1 MRSNYHHSLSPIALA
16 ACLTALGVFL
26 SSFVSLP
33 LWGMLALLLVVLV
46 LLCGTCLSRGVV
58 SSWGFLLSLLLI
70 AFLRGQLPDISLLP
84 DTVSAW
90 SSHLSDAASRYVA
103 SLPLRD
109 STSALLQAMLLGHR
123 EHLPDA
129 LRVLY
134 RDTGAAHVLALSGLH
149 LSIVFGLLECF
160 MIRLL
165 TGAWRYVMG
174 ILALM
179 LVWGYA
185 LLTGFPVSLCRAAVM
200 VSVFLVA
207 QMRLSGTDGWHSL
220 SLAALLILWMSP
232 SSLCDIGFQ
241 LSFSAIVGILLF
253 YRPLRNVFAPM
264 SRPLMWL
271 LSGWCVSLA
280 AQMGTMPLLLLW
292 FHRMAWLGLL
302 LSPLYILLA
311 TLLIYFA
318 LILIPVWAFGG
329 GRLLCWLLERIA
341 DLQHGIMS
349 AVISL
354 TPSSSAQVHWTFQH
368 LVLAYAAMLCLLPL
382 LDALRYDFVRPFQL
396 RILAL
401 LRRWPNMV
409 AFLFLL
415 TVIVLLP

>member
-1 MRSNYHHSLSPIALA
+1 MQLNEHHTLSPIALA
-16 ACLTALGVFL
+16 TCLTALGIFL
-26 SSFVSLP
+26 SSFVGLP
-33 LWGMLALLLVVLV
+33 LWGMLTLLAVVLV

-58 SSWGFLLSLLLI
+58 SSWGFVLSLLLV

-84 DTVSAW
+84 DSVSAW
-90 SSHLSDAASRYVA
+90 SSRLSNEAARYVA
-103 SLPLRD
+103 SLPLRN

-129 LRVLY
+129 LRMLY

-220 SLAALLILWMSP
+220 SLAALLILWIAP
-232 SSLCDIGFQ
+232 SSLCNIGFQ
-241 LSFSAIVGILLF
+241 LSFSAIAGILLF
-253 YRPLRNVFAPM
+253 YRPLRNVFAPT
-264 SRPLMWL
+264 SRPLMWV
-271 LSGWCVSLA
+271 LSGWCVSCA
-280 AQMGTMPLLLLW
+280 AQMGTMPILLLW

-318 LILIPVWAFGG
+318 LILIPVWALGG
-329 GRLLCWLLERIA
+329 GRLLCWLLECIA

-349 AVISL
+349 AVICL
-354 TPSSSAQVHWTFQH
+354 TPTSSTQVHWTFSH
-368 LVLAYAAMLCLLPL
+368 LVLAYVAMLCLLPL
-382 LDALRYDFVRPFQL
+382 LDALRYDFVRPLQL
-396 RILAL
+396 RFLTL
-401 LRRWPNMV
+401 LRRWPYIV

>member
-1 MRSNYHHSLSPIALA
+1 MQTYDHHSLSPIALA

-26 SSFVSLP
+26 STLVVLP
-33 LWGMLALLLVVLV
+33 LWGMLTLLAVVLV
-46 LLCGTCLSRGVV
+46 LLCVACLSRGAV
-58 SSWGFLLSLLLI
+58 SSWAFVFSLLLI
-70 AFLRGQLPDISLLP
+70 GFLRGQLPDVSLLP
-84 DTVSAW
+84 ASVSAW
-90 SSHLSDAASRYVA
+90 SFRLSDVAAHYVA

-129 LRVLY
+129 LRMLY

-160 MIRLL
+160 MVRLI
-165 TGAWRYVMG
+165 TGGWRYAMG
-174 ILALM
+174 ILTLM

-200 VSVFLVA
+200 VSVYLVA

-220 SLAALLILWMSP
+220 SLAALLLLWLAP
-232 SSLCDIGFQ
+232 TSLCDIGFQ
-241 LSFSAIVGILLF
+241 LSFSAIVGILVF
-253 YRPLRNVFAPM
+253 YRPLRHVFAPT

-280 AQMGTMPLLLLW
+280 AQMGTMPILLLW

-318 LILIPVWAFGG
+318 LILLPVWALGG
-329 GRLLCWLLERIA
+329 GRVLCWLLERIA
-341 DLQHGIMS
+341 DLQHGTMS

-354 TPSSSAQVHWTFQH
+354 VPTSSAQVHWTFQH
-368 LVLAYAAMLCLLPL
+368 LVMAYVALLCLLPL
-382 LDALRYDFVRPFQL
+382 LDALRYDFVRPLQL
-396 RILAL
+396 RLIAL
-401 LRRWPNMV
+401 LRRWPFMV

>member
-1 MRSNYHHSLSPIALA
+1 M
-16 ACLTALGVFL
+16 LT
-26 SSFVSLP
+26 
-33 LWGMLALLLVVLV
+33 LLVVVLV

-58 SSWGFLLSLLLI
+58 SSWGFVLSLLLV
-70 AFLRGQLPDISLLP
+70 AFLRGQMPDISLLP
-84 DTVSAW
+84 DSVSAW
-90 SSHLSDAASRYVA
+90 SSRLSNEAARYVA
-103 SLPLRD
+103 SLPLRN

-129 LRVLY
+129 LRMLY

-220 SLAALLILWMSP
+220 SLAALLILWIAP

-253 YRPLRNVFAPM
+253 YRPLRNLFAPT
-264 SRPLMWL
+264 SRPLMWV
-271 LSGWCVSLA
+271 LSGWGVSCA
-280 AQMGTMPLLLLW
+280 AQMGTMPILLLW
-292 FHRMAWLGLL
+292 FHRMA
-302 LSPLYILLA
+302 
-311 TLLIYFA
+311 
-318 LILIPVWAFGG
+318 
-329 GRLLCWLLERIA
+329 
-341 DLQHGIMS
+341 
-349 AVISL
+349 
-354 TPSSSAQVHWTFQH
+354 
-368 LVLAYAAMLCLLPL
+368 
-382 LDALRYDFVRPFQL
+382 
-396 RILAL
+396 
-401 LRRWPNMV
+401 
-409 AFLFLL
+409 
-415 TVIVLLP
+415 